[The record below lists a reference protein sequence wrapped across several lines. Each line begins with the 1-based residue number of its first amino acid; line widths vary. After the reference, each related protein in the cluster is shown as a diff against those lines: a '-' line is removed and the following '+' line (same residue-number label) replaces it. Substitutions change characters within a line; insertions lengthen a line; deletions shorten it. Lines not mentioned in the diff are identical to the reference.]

1 MPKAN
6 TNNGVH
12 LLHRRPQPG
21 KAIGKISERTEAAAY
36 VSLNGYLL
44 ELATTRFEQA
54 LFKSNRV
61 VRLGD
66 IVKLEDSKRVPLNS
80 RDRDARKGTL
90 SLLWC
95 DLDYGLC

>member
-1 MPKAN
+1 MKGPR
-6 TNNGVH
+6 
-12 LLHRRPQPG
+12 LQL
-21 KAIGKISERTEAAAY
+21 Y

-80 RDRDARKGTL
+80 RDRDARKGPYPYYGAT
-90 SLLWC
+90 SIM
-95 DLDYGLC
+95 DYVDDYLNICSFQGH